1 LGDLNG
7 SLAAEALTAMTSSD
21 NAMAMNDNRR
31 CWSERAEHMSDGFS
45 FGDMLILVAKF
56 LGALIVVEDSAELAI
71 LRCVW
76 KLM

>member
-1 LGDLNG
+1 
-7 SLAAEALTAMTSSD
+7 
-21 NAMAMNDNRR
+21 
-31 CWSERAEHMSDGFS
+31 MSDGFS